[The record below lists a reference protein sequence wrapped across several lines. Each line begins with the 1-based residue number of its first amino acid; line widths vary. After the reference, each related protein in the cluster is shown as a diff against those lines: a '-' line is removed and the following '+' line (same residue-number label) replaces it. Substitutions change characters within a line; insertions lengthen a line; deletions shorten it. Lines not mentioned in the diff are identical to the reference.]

1 MFENQGFQDAQ
12 NSLSWNQDKR
22 TCKPAAHCAELMHF
36 WKNSFVFTL
45 FFSIFL
51 NSFSAQIKSK
61 SLIFL
66 MLSTHSRIV

>member
-22 TCKPAAHCAELMHF
+22 MCKPAAHCAELMHF

-45 FFSIFL
+45 FFSIF
-51 NSFSAQIKSK
+51 FFK
-61 SLIFL
+61 
-66 MLSTHSRIV
+66 